1 MLPTITVVGTM
12 KRIEMRYTGS
22 GKAVT
27 KFQVE
32 CAEKNSKGEWT
43 NLYLSGECWEKA
55 AEFVNQYFRDGSP
68 AIVTGKLYTNV
79 YEKQDGTKVYEN
91 KLLFPSV
98 SFIPKDKSGNQEQEY
113 QQPPQQDHRAYQT
126 TTHQQGQQQHDMPTQ
141 LPGIDIDDSEIPFAP
156 IGLQYPRSLYVI

>member
-1 MLPTITVVGTM
+1 MLPNITVVGTM
-12 KRIEMRYTGS
+12 KRIEMKYTQA

-32 CAEKNSKGEWT
+32 CAEKNAKGDWT
-43 NLYLSGECWEKA
+43 NLYLSGECWEKQ

-79 YEKQDGTKVYEN
+79 YEKADGTKVYEN

-98 SFIPKDKSGNQEQEY
+98 SFIPKDKSGNQDQQEPQR
-113 QQPPQQDHRAYQT
+113 QQAHTDYKSPQGYAQPQR
-126 TTHQQGQQQHDMPTQ
+126 QQMPNE
-141 LPGIDIDDSEIPFAP
+141 LPGIDVDEDEIPF
-156 IGLQYPRSLYVI
+156 